1 MTTNPTITRLP
12 TNHTQLLL
20 TAEFPQL
27 TPNDLFDYFTQ
38 PNLLTKWWPQQAE
51 TDPQPGGRY
60 RLSWPDMN
68 WELFGEYFTFES
80 GRTLVFSW
88 QWAHDLQM
96 PQRQVKIEF
105 APHEDG
111 SKITL
116 THGSYDN
123 SARDQEDRQSHWD
136 GWRHFLGQLQQL
148 TP

>member
-1 MTTNPTITRLP
+1 MSDPTIIQQS
-12 TNHTQLLL
+12 TNHTQLIL

-38 PNLLTKWWPQQAE
+38 PELLVKWWPQQAE

-60 RLSWPDMN
+60 QLSWPAMD
-68 WELFGEYFTFES
+68 WQLFGEYFTVKP
-80 GRTLVFSW
+80 GQTLVFSW

-105 APHEDG
+105 APQASG

-123 SARDQEDRQSHWD
+123 SPRDQEDRQNHWD
-136 GWRHFLGQLQQL
+136 GWHHFLGQLQQL